1 MPLFCCL
8 KAKRVSRKK
17 LVLIVSLLVKSL
29 PDGGSS
35 LLPLE
40 CLYLNR
46 TALVATVGHQPPL
59 PKHFTLRRKPKS
71 AALRAELTQ
80 KGICRCCVFLFL

>member
-1 MPLFCCL
+1 MWLDILIIYNIYCLYISLFM
-8 KAKRVSRKK
+8 
-17 LVLIVSLLVKSL
+17 LVANL

-46 TALVATVGHQPPL
+46 TALVAMVGPQPPL

-80 KGICRCCVFLFL
+80 KGTSIFALHVS